1 MIIIEKKI
9 TVGPIKK
16 TNIVYPH
23 LVPSLS
29 NLQIESIL
37 KIFISSLLKRY
48 KKELDN
54 CSPISSLIHK
64 PTYDTVTSEPETDM
78 T

>member
-9 TVGPIKK
+9 TVGIKK

-29 NLQIESIL
+29 NLKIEIIL
-37 KIFISSLLKRY
+37 KVFISSLQRRY

-54 CSPISSLIHK
+54 YSPISSLIHK

>member
-1 MIIIEKKI
+1 MYILSKQNDYNLEKNNS
-9 TVGPIKK
+9 IKK

-37 KIFISSLLKRY
+37 KAFISSLQKRY
-48 KKELDN
+48 KK
-54 CSPISSLIHK
+54 
-64 PTYDTVTSEPETDM
+64 
-78 T
+78 